1 MSNSIGGTVAGP
13 FVPWFS
19 HHFFSY
25 VVREASPGFSLSNEQ
40 VASPSDP
47 KPLSL
52 PPCGSHSG
60 IPEQFTSEQLLPYSA
75 FLASC
80 GF

>member
-1 MSNSIGGTVAGP
+1 MGRPWEQLEAWICLHNCRMSNSIGGTVAGP

-25 VVREASPGFSLSNEQ
+25 MVREASPGFSLSNEQ
-40 VASPSDP
+40 VASPSDL

-52 PPCGSHSG
+52 SPCGSH
-60 IPEQFTSEQLLPYSA
+60 
-75 FLASC
+75 
-80 GF
+80 